1 MIRTLPKRTCLRPSV
16 VEVKLSLD
24 WGLVT
29 LAMEL
34 VSSLI
39 SFIVGYYALKGYR
52 ASGSRGL
59 FMLYTAFMVLGI
71 GIFLRLIAL
80 TYFAVILGVHEASQ
94 AQLLGL
100 VNLTVWI
107 YSVTQLIAYS
117 LFAAT
122 YILQARNIGKQS
134 ATEVAAIT
142 AAAIVPF
149 SARLFFIPSLE
160 LVAIA
165 LLGFVTAYS
174 FMNWLLKRDN
184 DAALVFLGFGL
195 MMLSHVFFLLEI
207 VKKYSVSF
215 LFLGQL
221 TQLAGFICLL
231 IMLAKVSKTNVPT
244 A

>member
-1 MIRTLPKRTCLRPSV
+1 MIRTLPKRASLRPSV
-16 VEVKLSLD
+16 VEVKSSLD

-29 LAMEL
+29 LAMEF

-71 GIFLRLIAL
+71 GIFLRLLAL
-80 TYFAVILGVHEASQ
+80 AYFAIILGVHEASR

-122 YILQARNIGKQS
+122 YVLQSINIGRQS
-134 ATEVAAIT
+134 ATEVAAVT
-142 AAAIVPF
+142 TAAIVPF
-149 SARLFFIPSLE
+149 TARLFFIPSLE

-165 LLGFVTAYS
+165 LLGFVTMYAL
-174 FMNWLLKRDN
+174 MNLLLKRDS

-195 MMLSHVFFLLEI
+195 MMLSHVFFLLE
-207 VKKYSVSF
+207 VFKKYSVSF
-215 LFLGQL
+215 LLLGQL
-221 TQLAGFICLL
+221 TQLAGFVCLL
-231 IMLAKVSKTNVPT
+231 IMLAKVSKINVPR

>member
-1 MIRTLPKRTCLRPSV
+1 MPVYI
-16 VEVKLSLD
+16 EVNLSLD

-29 LAMEL
+29 LVMEL

-59 FMLYTAFMVLGI
+59 FLLYTGFMVLGI
-71 GIFLRLIAL
+71 GIFLRLLAVI
-80 TYFAVILGVHEASQ
+80 YFAVILGVYEASRS
-94 AQLLGL
+94 QLLGL

-107 YSVTQLIAYS
+107 YSLTQLTAYT
-117 LFAAT
+117 LFALT

-134 ATEVAAIT
+134 IAAVAVL
-142 AAAIVPF
+142 AAATVPF

-160 LVAIA
+160 LVAIT
-165 LLGFVTAYS
+165 LLGFTTAYS
-174 FMNWLLKRDN
+174 SMNLLLKRGTG
-184 DAALVFLGFGL
+184 ATLVFAGFGF
-195 MMLSHVFFLLEI
+195 MMLSHVFFLLE
-207 VKKYSVSF
+207 VFRNLSTTS

-221 TQLAGFICLL
+221 TQLAGFVCLL
-231 IMLAKVSKTNVPT
+231 SMLARVSKTDVPR

>member
-1 MIRTLPKRTCLRPSV
+1 M
-16 VEVKLSLD
+16 D
-24 WGLVT
+24 WGLLT

-80 TYFAVILGVHEASQ
+80 AYFAIVLRVHEESQ

-122 YILQARNIGKQS
+122 YVLEARNIGKQS
-134 ATEVAAIT
+134 ATTVAAVT
-142 AAAIVPF
+142 AAAAVPF

-165 LLGFVTAYS
+165 LLGFVTVYAS
-174 FMNWLLKRDN
+174 MNWVLKRGN
-184 DAALVFLGFGL
+184 DAALVVSGFGL
-195 MMLSHVFFLLEI
+195 MMLSHVFFLLE
-207 VKKYSVSF
+207 VFKKYSVSF
-215 LFLGQL
+215 LLLGQL
-221 TQLAGFICLL
+221 TQLAGFVCLL
-231 IMLAKVSKTNVPT
+231 IMLARVSKINVPR

>member
-1 MIRTLPKRTCLRPSV
+1 
-16 VEVKLSLD
+16 LD

-29 LAMEL
+29 LAMEF

-71 GIFLRLIAL
+71 GIFLRLLAL
-80 TYFAVILGVHEASQ
+80 AYFAIILGVHEASR

-122 YILQARNIGKQS
+122 YILQSINIGRQS
-134 ATEVAAIT
+134 ATEVAAVTT
-142 AAAIVPF
+142 AATVPF
-149 SARLFFIPSLE
+149 TARLFFIPSLE

-165 LLGFVTAYS
+165 LLGFVTMYAL
-174 FMNWLLKRDN
+174 MNLLLKRDS

-195 MMLSHVFFLLEI
+195 MMLSHVFFLLE
-207 VKKYSVSF
+207 VFKEYSVSF

-221 TQLAGFICLL
+221 TQLAGFVCLL
-231 IMLAKVSKTNVPT
+231 IMLAKVSKINVPR

>member
-1 MIRTLPKRTCLRPSV
+1 
-16 VEVKLSLD
+16 LD
-24 WGLVT
+24 WGLLT

-80 TYFAVILGVHEASQ
+80 AYFAIVLRVHEESQ

-122 YILQARNIGKQS
+122 YVLEARNIGKQS
-134 ATEVAAIT
+134 ATTVAAVT
-142 AAAIVPF
+142 AAAAVPF

-165 LLGFVTAYS
+165 LLGFVTVYAS
-174 FMNWLLKRDN
+174 MNWVLKRGN
-184 DAALVFLGFGL
+184 DAALVVSGFGL
-195 MMLSHVFFLLEI
+195 MMLSHVFFLLE
-207 VKKYSVSF
+207 VFKKYSVSF
-215 LFLGQL
+215 LLLGQL
-221 TQLAGFICLL
+221 TQLAGFVCLL
-231 IMLAKVSKTNVPT
+231 IMLARVSKINVPR

>member
-1 MIRTLPKRTCLRPSV
+1 
-16 VEVKLSLD
+16 
-24 WGLVT
+24 
-29 LAMEL
+29 MEL

-59 FMLYTAFMVLGI
+59 FMLYVAFMVLGI

-80 TYFAVILGVHEASQ
+80 AYFAVILGVHEESR

-117 LFAAT
+117 LVAAT
-122 YILQARNIGKQS
+122 YILQARNIGRQS
-134 ATEVAAIT
+134 ARATEVAAVM

-149 SARLFFIPSLE
+149 SAKLFFIPSLE

-165 LLGFVTAYS
+165 LLGFVTVYA
-174 FMNWLLKRDN
+174 FMNWLLKRGS

-195 MMLSHVFFLLEI
+195 MMLSHVFFLLE
-207 VKKYSVSF
+207 VFKKYSVSF
-215 LFLGQL
+215 LLLGQL
-221 TQLAGFICLL
+221 TQLAGFVCLL
-231 IMLAKVSKTNVPT
+231 IMLAKVSKINVPR

>member
-1 MIRTLPKRTCLRPSV
+1 
-16 VEVKLSLD
+16 LD
-24 WGLVT
+24 WGLVI

-52 ASGSRGL
+52 ATGSRGL
-59 FMLYTAFMVLGI
+59 FMLYMGFMILGI

-80 TYFAVILGVHEASQ
+80 AYFAIILEVHEASR

-107 YSVTQLIAYS
+107 YSVTQILAYS

-122 YILQARNIGKQS
+122 YIWQSRNIGRQN
-134 ATEVAAIT
+134 AAEVASIAVAVTI
-142 AAAIVPF
+142 PF

-160 LVAIA
+160 LISIA
-165 LLGFVTAYS
+165 LLGFVSVYA
-174 FMNWLLKRDN
+174 FMNWLLKRDG

-195 MMLSHVFFLLEI
+195 MTLSHVFFLLE
-207 VKKYSVSF
+207 VFKEYSVSF
-215 LFLGQL
+215 LLLGQL
-221 TQLAGFICLL
+221 TQLIGFICLL
-231 IMLAKVSKTNVPT
+231 IMLVKVSKTNVPR